1 MEESVEA
8 KNELILDWVKKH
20 DLKEDEFWYIVGW
33 FKDMSIM
40 KHFVDAMYNI
50 IKNDKYH
57 FYDNKEDLLENAGEG
72 NLEMDKFMWTLLLL
86 SSLEDWI
93 WNQA

>member
-20 DLKEDEFWYIVGW
+20 DLKEDEFWYIVEW
-33 FKDMSIM
+33 FKEMSIM

-57 FYDNKEDLLENAGEG
+57 FYDNKEDLKKGYATNKGIVFELDNRFLILESGVFKG
-72 NLEMDKFMWTLLLL
+72 
-86 SSLEDWI
+86 
-93 WNQA
+93 